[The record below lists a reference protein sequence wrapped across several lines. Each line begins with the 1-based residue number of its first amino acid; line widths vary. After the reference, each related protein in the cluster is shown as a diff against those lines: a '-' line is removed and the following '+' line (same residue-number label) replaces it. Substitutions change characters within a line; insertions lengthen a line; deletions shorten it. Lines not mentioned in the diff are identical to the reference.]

1 MPSNWTKQ
9 TQILNQQ
16 RYFNG
21 GSGDSVIGGAIT
33 SVPSAVGASQGN
45 QDVPGDRLIFG
56 QADALAMSDTTI
68 GTLYGGLYQYV
79 RTKSNSTA
87 TPTRGRLVFWDN
99 TVNYNLYQVTP
110 DEVAGFKAGVAIN
123 TLTKGYSWWI
133 QIAGIASIDFRAAIS
148 GTETVGRGVF
158 ALMGGAGADVG
169 TADQLVGA
177 ATAVTTGGANNVG
190 IDSLLA
196 NYLGVAVTIPVDGAI
211 SLVEMP
217 LGTVRF

>member
-9 TQILNQQ
+9 PQQ
-16 RYFNG
+16 KSQKYING
-21 GSGDSVIGGAIT
+21 GSGDSVVGGAL
-33 SVPSAVGASQGN
+33 SGVPSAIGASQGM

-56 QADALAMSDTTI
+56 QADALAMSDTDI

-87 TPTRGRLVFWDN
+87 TPTINFLSFWDN

-110 DEVAGFKAGVAIN
+110 DEVTGMKAGVFIN
-123 TLTKGYSWWI
+123 TLTKGYSWW
-133 QIAGIASIDFRAAIS
+133 QFVAGICDIRFKTSIT

-158 ALMGGAGADVG
+158 ALMGGAGADNGRV
-169 TADQLVGA
+169 DQLVGA

-190 IDSLLA
+190 IDTLIA
-196 NYLGVAVTIPVDGAI
+196 NYVGVAVELPVDNTATQ
-211 SLVEMP
+211 VEVP
-217 LGTVRF
+217 LGKIRF

>member
-9 TQILNQQ
+9 TQILNHQ

-21 GSGDSVIGGAIT
+21 GSGDSVVGGALT
-33 SVPSAVGASQGN
+33 GVPSGIGANQGN

-56 QADALAMSDTTI
+56 QADALAMSKTSV

-87 TPTRGRLVFWDN
+87 TPTIGRLVFWDN

-110 DEVAGFKAGVAIN
+110 DEVVGMIAGVAIN

-133 QIAGIASIDFRAAIS
+133 QIAGIANIHYRTSIS

-177 ATAVTTGGANNVG
+177 STAVTTGGSTNVG
-190 IDSLLA
+190 IDSLIA
-196 NYLGVAVTIPVDGAI
+196 NYLGVAVELPVDNLLR
-211 SLVEMP
+211 LVEMP
-217 LGTVRF
+217 LNKVRF